1 CCRLL
6 IIRQLNYNIQ
16 IRERRVISMVEDD
29 VINRIQYFLEY
40 KHWSLYK
47 LAKEAGMPYASLS
60 NIFNRKTV
68 PSIPT
73 LDRICKGFGINLA
86 AFFEYDKNPIELKG
100 LSAAEQDII
109 NSYRVLSVKDKE
121 LLTAYLDG
129 LCKR

>member
-1 CCRLL
+1 
-6 IIRQLNYNIQ
+6 
-16 IRERRVISMVEDD
+16 MVEDE
-29 VINRIQYFLEY
+29 VISRIQYFLKY
-40 KHWSLYK
+40 KHWSLYR
-47 LAKEAGMPYASLS
+47 LAKEADMPYGSLS

-86 AFFEYDKNPIELKG
+86 TFFEYDKNPIKQDS
-100 LSAAEQDII
+100 LSPEEQDII
-109 NSYRVLSVKDKE
+109 NSYRVLSVNDKA